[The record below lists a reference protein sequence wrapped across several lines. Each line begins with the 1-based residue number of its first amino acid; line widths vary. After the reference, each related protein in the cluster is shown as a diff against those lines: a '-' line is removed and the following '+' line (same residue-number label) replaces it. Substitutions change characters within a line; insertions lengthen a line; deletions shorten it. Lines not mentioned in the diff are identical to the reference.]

1 MEAVKNFCP
10 LSKPTRITSGWQPP
24 PLGDLKWNVDGSSL
38 GKPGLAGAGGVLR
51 NHAGLVKCL
60 FSIPCGIIDSNLAE
74 VIAIRKALQLSTLN
88 PDLLNVNITIESDS
102 TNAVAWINHNLE
114 SSPWKMHTELCLIEN
129 LLAAHQHTSIVHS
142 FRENNFMADA
152 LAKQGLHRDSDFI
165 AWL

>member
-1 MEAVKNFCP
+1 MCYIVSLCVTKIFFLIIHRAEVWIKALGDDGPLCSQDLWLAVEAVKNFCP

-88 PDLLNVNITIESDS
+88 PDLLNVNITIFFYK
-102 TNAVAWINHNLE
+102 H
-114 SSPWKMHTELCLIEN
+114 
-129 LLAAHQHTSIVHS
+129 
-142 FRENNFMADA
+142 
-152 LAKQGLHRDSDFI
+152 
-165 AWL
+165 